1 MNDKSGSLVISTL
14 LVAVPDCYVRG
25 RVQPRAF
32 RSGLGRARTDPA
44 LTENA
49 IQIRRK
55 QGPSTTA
62 GARLL
67 HHGTSDDFRGHF
79 GVAIEGFV
87 CRDDLRTSL
96 LQMIHDGLV
105 ALDLPRSGGKKHIF
119 PPVRLKGFADPL
131 DVELAVLPGIIEL
144 LDSF

>member
-1 MNDKSGSLVISTL
+1 MNDKSESLVIPTL

-32 RSGLGRARTDPA
+32 RSGLGRARTYPA

-79 GVAIEGFV
+79 GVAAEGFV
-87 CRDDLRTSL
+87 SRDDVRQTSL

-131 DVELAVLPGIIEL
+131 DPELAVLPGII
-144 LDSF
+144 